1 MELKPLI
8 GLTWEYFFQL
18 ANTVVVFLIL
28 KKLLF
33 KPVMKIIKEREDDIA
48 ANIREG
54 EKKKAEG
61 LAFKEEYEEK
71 LGNAEEE
78 GRKII
83 DTAVNKARE
92 KSNNIIDDAKK
103 NAETMVKIAKVDI
116 EEERVNSMNE
126 MKDEISDLVIL
137 AASKVLEDEI
147 DEEKHK
153 DLIKD
158 FIDRTGDAV

>member
-1 MELKPLI
+1 M
-8 GLTWEYFFQL
+8 TREYIFQL

-33 KPVMKIIKEREDDIA
+33 KPVMKIIKEREEDIA
-48 ANIREG
+48 ANIQEG
-54 EKKKAEG
+54 EKMKAEG
-61 LAFKEEYEEK
+61 TAFKKEYEEK

-83 DTAVNKARE
+83 DTAVNKAKE

-103 NAETMVKIAKVDI
+103 NAETMVEIAKVDI

>member
-1 MELKPLI
+1 
-8 GLTWEYFFQL
+8 
-18 ANTVVVFLIL
+18 
-28 KKLLF
+28 
-33 KPVMKIIKEREDDIA
+33 MKIIKEREDDIA

-54 EKKKAEG
+54 EKMKAEG
-61 LAFKEEYEEK
+61 TAFKKEYEEK

-83 DTAVNKARE
+83 DTAVNKAKE

>member
-33 KPVMKIIKEREDDIA
+33 KPVMKIIKEREEDIA
-48 ANIREG
+48 ANIQEG
-54 EKKKAEG
+54 EKMKAEG
-61 LAFKEEYEEK
+61 TAFKKEYEEK

-83 DTAVNKARE
+83 DTAVNKAKE

-137 AASKVLEDEI
+137 AASKVIEDEI